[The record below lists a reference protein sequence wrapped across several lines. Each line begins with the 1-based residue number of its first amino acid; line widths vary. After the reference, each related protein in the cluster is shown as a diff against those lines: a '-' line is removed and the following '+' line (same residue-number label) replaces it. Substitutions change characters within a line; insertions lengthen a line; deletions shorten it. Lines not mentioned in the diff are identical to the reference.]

1 MSKQNRGQHS
11 RNDEPDE
18 LEKPMKK
25 ARFLWEVK
33 GKHHLKDS
41 FKNNNISTSINNI
54 SNEAETDNIINESE
68 VDEKHGEDCQKK
80 EPCNCLQQFLARSED
95 IMVDIEDELNLNQ
108 IEVEEY
114 DIPLS
119 LLGSNE
125 KNQDYY
131 LRKWQARQ
139 IARGFVDNT
148 INSVLETWANRPSDV
163 GDFVENCHNDG
174 QVEDDAILMAIQEH
188 GLQSRGESRD
198 GSRLRFS
205 SELKEQMATIL
216 VRESTQNCSDLEPE
230 FGGSRQTEENLDFM
244 NAAVSA
250 AIEKK
255 GLSYGF

>member
-1 MSKQNRGQHS
+1 MSKHDRGESS
-11 RNDEPDE
+11 RCNEQDEH
-18 LEKPMKK
+18 EKPMKK

-33 GKHHLKDS
+33 GKYHLKDS
-41 FKNNNISTSINNI
+41 LNKNNNKDQNNK
-54 SNEAETDNIINESE
+54 AALETDNTTDETFQNEE
-68 VDEKHGEDCQKK
+68 HADQCEKK
-80 EPCNCLQQFLARSED
+80 EPCNCLQQFLSKSED
-95 IMVDIEDELNLNQ
+95 ILIDIDDDMNSNQ
-108 IEVEEY
+108 IEG
-114 DIPLS
+114 DAFDFPS

-148 INSVLETWANRPSDV
+148 INSVLETWATRPSDV

-188 GLQSRGESRD
+188 GLQSRVESRD
-198 GSRLRFS
+198 GGKLRFS
-205 SELKEQMATIL
+205 SELKEQMAAIL
-216 VRESTQNCSDLEPE
+216 VKETSDLEQE
-230 FGGSRQTEENLDFM
+230 VRQTEENFDFM